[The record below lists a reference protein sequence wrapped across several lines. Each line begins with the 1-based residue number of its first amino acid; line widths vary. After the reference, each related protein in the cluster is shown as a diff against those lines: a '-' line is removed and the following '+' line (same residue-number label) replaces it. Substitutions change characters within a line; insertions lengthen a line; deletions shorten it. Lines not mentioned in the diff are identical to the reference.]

1 MNIAYDFAKKNDAT
15 AAIIA
20 KVREIGPV
28 LLENAAE
35 ADRERRMPEASIAAL
50 EKTGVFGINSLAEN
64 GGQEGGARMLLDVT
78 SAIGEYCTNAAWIS
92 VISSVSAQLTL
103 RFPASVRER
112 VFEAGKPTRMA
123 SVIVTPGATAIRE
136 GDGYRVSGE
145 WPFGSNILNS
155 EWAIGVVHIK
165 ESDEAEPEL
174 GYALMHKDQYTIKD
188 TWHTIG
194 MRGTGSNT
202 FIAKDQWL
210 PADQIQ
216 RADAML
222 GPGFEMAA
230 DSHFLQRLTPVSMF
244 PTVIIA
250 GPVGAARAALAFVAE
265 AAKIRPVTYSKY
277 VPQNTSGAFVQG
289 IGAARAKIDA
299 AEMSLQRAAD
309 MIDAAAQGTTP
320 LSMQER
326 AHIRNFNAHATQNLA
341 DAVNDLA
348 WLHGTATFAE
358 ASPLGRLW
366 RDVNTG
372 TRHAIAAWPLCY
384 EIGGAGYLGI
394 DAPTP
399 LV

>member
-1 MNIAYDFAKKNDAT
+1 
-15 AAIIA
+15 
-20 KVREIGPV
+20 
-28 LLENAAE
+28 
-35 ADRERRMPEASIAAL
+35 
-50 EKTGVFGINSLAEN
+50 
-64 GGQEGGARMLLDVT
+64 MLLDVT
-78 SAIGEYCTNAAWIS
+78 SAIGEYCTKVAWIS

-103 RFPASVRER
+103 RFPDTVRER
-112 VFEAGKPTRMA
+112 VFKAGEPTRMA
-123 SVIVTPGATAIRE
+123 SVIVTPGATALRE

-165 ESDEAEPEL
+165 ESDDAEPEL

-188 TWHTIG
+188 TRYTIG

-202 FIAKDQWL
+202 FIAEDQWL

-250 GPVGAARAALAFVAE
+250 GPVGAAKAALAFVAE
-265 AAKIRPVTYSKY
+265 ASKRRPVTYSKY
-277 VPQNTSGAFVQG
+277 APQNTSGAFVQG

-348 WLHGTATFAE
+348 WLLGTATFAE
-358 ASPLGRLW
+358 ASLLARLR
-366 RDVNTG
+366 RDVKTG

-384 EIGGAGYLGI
+384 EIGGAGYLGL
-394 DAPTP
+394 DSPTP

>member
-1 MNIAYDFAKKNDAT
+1 MNIAFKHDVT
-15 AAIIA
+15 AGIIA
-20 KVREIGPV
+20 KVHEIGPI
-28 LLENAAE
+28 LREHAAE
-35 ADRERRMPEASIAAL
+35 ADRERRMPDASIAAL
-50 EKTGVFGINSLAEN
+50 EKTGVFGINSLVEN

-78 SAIGEYCTNAAWIS
+78 TTIGEYCTNAAWIS

-112 VFEAGKPTRMA
+112 VFQAGRPTRMA

-165 ESDEAEPEL
+165 ESADSEPEL

-188 TWHTIG
+188 TWYTIG

-202 FIAKDQWL
+202 FVAKDQWL

-230 DSHFLQRLTPVSMF
+230 DSHFLQRLPPVSMF
-244 PTVIIA
+244 PTMIIS
-250 GPVGAARAALAFVAE
+250 GPVGAAKAALAFVAE
-265 AAKIRPVTYSKY
+265 TSKKRPVTYSKY
-277 VPQNTSGAFVQG
+277 APQNTSGAFVQG

-309 MIDAAAQGTTP
+309 MIDAAARGTTP